1 MFLTFYIIFPSRVQ
15 FLTSNNTPTTTT
27 LNALEKK
34 TKTKRTKRTKTFA
47 SSLGTKEREL
57 EMIQTLEMSSNDN
70 KNTPTTRIKS
80 LVSVSGYTGKVLRIG
95 CSTLTTTTKQQN
107 EENEEGKKAFTE
119 DDILEEEKEEDI
131 FLNAA
136 EADRKT
142 TLNLNSDPSRGGG
155 GGEQGGEKTTTTKG
169 DDAQKNEDDEDEDE
183 DDDED
188 EQEESEDE
196 TNEVDVG
203 RDWATMQIVLD
214 RQPQADAMLQ
224 LWKRDKGKWLIE
236 SKKRWKK
243 RHDELTARRK
253 KEDPNYTSG
262 IVAGDRARR
271 ADELSFVNR
280 GSRAMNAMQRG
291 QINADAHMAAFGRPV
306 KVAVNLATLTKLGFL
321 LKGKK
326 KMFVVYLGNVYTGDL
341 TEEGE
346 IICGCKVGSCDRRV
360 YTSPSAWAIHCK
372 RNVNPSKKADDG
384 WKSAR
389 YGNPE
394 GYALEHFKG
403 VYDAWRRGIDL
414 TDTHGAGAV
423 TKKKEEEEDDDDA
436 DMVNDAAKE
445 PDSLEKRQRDA
456 ATAEKAFVYPLPEGT
471 HYEPDDEDSEE
482 EEEEEEEKDDGDD
495 KMDVDD

>member
-1 MFLTFYIIFPSRVQ
+1 
-15 FLTSNNTPTTTT
+15 
-27 LNALEKK
+27 
-34 TKTKRTKRTKTFA
+34 
-47 SSLGTKEREL
+47 
-57 EMIQTLEMSSNDN
+57 MIQTLEMSSNDN

-155 GGEQGGEKTTTTKG
+155 GGGEQGGDKTTTTKG
-169 DDAQKNEDDEDEDE
+169 DDAQKNEEDEDEDE

>member
-1 MFLTFYIIFPSRVQ
+1 
-15 FLTSNNTPTTTT
+15 
-27 LNALEKK
+27 
-34 TKTKRTKRTKTFA
+34 
-47 SSLGTKEREL
+47 
-57 EMIQTLEMSSNDN
+57 MIQTMEMSSNNN
-70 KNTPTTRIKS
+70 KNNPTTRIKS
-80 LVSVSGYTGKVLRIG
+80 LVAVSGYTGKVLRIG
-95 CSTLTTTTKQQN
+95 CSTLTTTKKQK
-107 EENEEGKKAFTE
+107 EEEEEEEEEGKKNKVAFVDDE
-119 DDILEEEKEEDI
+119 DILEEEKEEDI

-155 GGEQGGEKTTTTKG
+155 GGEGGDKTTTKA
-169 DDAQKNEDDEDEDE
+169 DDDSQRKNEDMNDEDEDE
-183 DDDED
+183 DEASEE

-403 VYDAWRRGIDL
+403 VYDAWRRGIEL
-414 TDTHGAGAV
+414 TDGGAGAV
-423 TKKKEEEEDDDDA
+423 TKKKEEEDDDDDV

-482 EEEEEEEKDDGDD
+482 EEEEEKDDGDD
-495 KMDVDD
+495 NMDVDD

>member
-1 MFLTFYIIFPSRVQ
+1 VFLTFYIIFPSRVQ

-57 EMIQTLEMSSNDN
+57 EMIQTMEMSSNDN

-142 TLNLNSDPSRGGG
+142 TLNLNSDPSRGGGGG

-482 EEEEEEEKDDGDD
+482 EEEEEKDDGDD

>member
-1 MFLTFYIIFPSRVQ
+1 M
-15 FLTSNNTPTTTT
+15 
-27 LNALEKK
+27 
-34 TKTKRTKRTKTFA
+34 
-47 SSLGTKEREL
+47 
-57 EMIQTLEMSSNDN
+57 EMSSNDN
-70 KNTPTTRIKS
+70 KNNPTTRIKS

-95 CSTLTTTTKQQN
+95 CSTLTTTKQKK
-107 EENEEGKKAFTE
+107 EEDEVQGKKAFVE
-119 DDILEEEKEEDI
+119 EEILEEEKEEDI

-142 TLNLNSDPSRGGG
+142 TTHLNSDPSRGGG
-155 GGEQGGEKTTTTKG
+155 GGEGGDKTTTKAY
-169 DDAQKNEDDEDEDE
+169 DDSQRKNEDMNDEDEDE
-183 DDDED
+183 DEASEE

-224 LWKRDKGKWLIE
+224 LWKRDKGKWLVE

-414 TDTHGAGAV
+414 TDGGAGAV
-423 TKKKEEEEDDDDA
+423 TKKKEEEDDDDDA

-482 EEEEEEEKDDGDD
+482 EEEEEEEGKDDGGDD

>member
-1 MFLTFYIIFPSRVQ
+1 MPHIKQRSFSVVPLHAQ
-15 FLTSNNTPTTTT
+15 
-27 LNALEKK
+27 EKKIK
-34 TKTKRTKRTKTFA
+34 TKTKTKRTKTFA
-47 SSLGTKEREL
+47 SSLDTRKES
-57 EMIQTLEMSSNDN
+57 EMIQTMEMSSNDN

-107 EENEEGKKAFTE
+107 EENEEGKKAFAE

-321 LKGKK
+321 LNGKK

>member
-1 MFLTFYIIFPSRVQ
+1 MPHIKQRSFSVVPLHAQ
-15 FLTSNNTPTTTT
+15 
-27 LNALEKK
+27 EKKIK
-34 TKTKRTKRTKTFA
+34 TKTKTKRTKTFA
-47 SSLGTKEREL
+47 SSLDTRKES
-57 EMIQTLEMSSNDN
+57 EMIQTMEMSSNDN

-107 EENEEGKKAFTE
+107 EENEEGKKAFAE

-142 TLNLNSDPSRGGG
+142 TLNLNSDPSRGGGG

-321 LKGKK
+321 LNGKK

-423 TKKKEEEEDDDDA
+423 TKKKEEEEEDDDA

>member
-1 MFLTFYIIFPSRVQ
+1 
-15 FLTSNNTPTTTT
+15 
-27 LNALEKK
+27 
-34 TKTKRTKRTKTFA
+34 
-47 SSLGTKEREL
+47 
-57 EMIQTLEMSSNDN
+57 MIQTMEMFSNDN

-107 EENEEGKKAFTE
+107 EENEEGKKAFAE

-142 TLNLNSDPSRGGG
+142 TLNLNSDPSRGGGG

-321 LKGKK
+321 LNGKK

>member
-1 MFLTFYIIFPSRVQ
+1 
-15 FLTSNNTPTTTT
+15 
-27 LNALEKK
+27 
-34 TKTKRTKRTKTFA
+34 
-47 SSLGTKEREL
+47 
-57 EMIQTLEMSSNDN
+57 MIQTMEMSSNNN
-70 KNTPTTRIKS
+70 KNNPTTRIKS
-80 LVSVSGYTGKVLRIG
+80 LVAVSGYTGKVLRIG
-95 CSTLTTTTKQQN
+95 CSTLTTTKKQK
-107 EENEEGKKAFTE
+107 EEEEEEEEEGKKNKVAFVDDE
-119 DDILEEEKEEDI
+119 DILEEEKEEDI

-155 GGEQGGEKTTTTKG
+155 GGEGGDKTTTKAN
-169 DDAQKNEDDEDEDE
+169 DDSQRKNEDNDEDEDE
-183 DDDED
+183 ASEE

-403 VYDAWRRGIDL
+403 VYDAWRRGIEL
-414 TDTHGAGAV
+414 TDGGAGAV
-423 TKKKEEEEDDDDA
+423 TKKKEEEDDDDDA

-482 EEEEEEEKDDGDD
+482 EEEEEKDDGDD
-495 KMDVDD
+495 NMDVDD

>member
-1 MFLTFYIIFPSRVQ
+1 MPHIKQRSFSVVPLHAQ
-15 FLTSNNTPTTTT
+15 
-27 LNALEKK
+27 EKK
-34 TKTKRTKRTKTFA
+34 TKTKTKRTKTFA
-47 SSLGTKEREL
+47 SSLDTRKES
-57 EMIQTLEMSSNDN
+57 EMIQTMEMSSNDN

-107 EENEEGKKAFTE
+107 EENEEGKKAFAE

-321 LKGKK
+321 LNGKK

>member
-1 MFLTFYIIFPSRVQ
+1 MPHIKQRSFSVVPLHAQ
-15 FLTSNNTPTTTT
+15 
-27 LNALEKK
+27 EKK
-34 TKTKRTKRTKTFA
+34 TKTKTKRTKTFA
-47 SSLGTKEREL
+47 SSLDTRKES
-57 EMIQTLEMSSNDN
+57 EMIQTMEMSSNDN

-107 EENEEGKKAFTE
+107 EENEEGKKAFAE

-142 TLNLNSDPSRGGG
+142 TLNLNSDPSRGGGG

>member
-1 MFLTFYIIFPSRVQ
+1 
-15 FLTSNNTPTTTT
+15 
-27 LNALEKK
+27 
-34 TKTKRTKRTKTFA
+34 
-47 SSLGTKEREL
+47 
-57 EMIQTLEMSSNDN
+57 MIQTLEMSSNDN

-155 GGEQGGEKTTTTKG
+155 GGEQGGDKTTTTKG
-169 DDAQKNEDDEDEDE
+169 DDAQKNEEDEDEDE

>member
-1 MFLTFYIIFPSRVQ
+1 MPHIKQRSFSVVPLHAQ
-15 FLTSNNTPTTTT
+15 
-27 LNALEKK
+27 EKKIK
-34 TKTKRTKRTKTFA
+34 TKTKTKRTKTFA
-47 SSLGTKEREL
+47 SSLDTRKES
-57 EMIQTLEMSSNDN
+57 EMIQTMEMSSNDN

-107 EENEEGKKAFTE
+107 EENEEGKKAFAE

-321 LKGKK
+321 LNGKK

-482 EEEEEEEKDDGDD
+482 EEEEEKDDGDD

>member
-1 MFLTFYIIFPSRVQ
+1 
-15 FLTSNNTPTTTT
+15 
-27 LNALEKK
+27 
-34 TKTKRTKRTKTFA
+34 
-47 SSLGTKEREL
+47 
-57 EMIQTLEMSSNDN
+57 MIQTMEMFSNDN

-107 EENEEGKKAFTE
+107 EENEEGKKAFAE

-142 TLNLNSDPSRGGG
+142 TLNLNSDPSRGGGG

-321 LKGKK
+321 LNGKK

-482 EEEEEEEKDDGDD
+482 EEEEEEKDDGDD

>member
-1 MFLTFYIIFPSRVQ
+1 MPHIKQRSFSVVPLHAQ
-15 FLTSNNTPTTTT
+15 
-27 LNALEKK
+27 EKK
-34 TKTKRTKRTKTFA
+34 TKTKTKTKRTKTFA
-47 SSLGTKEREL
+47 SSLDTRKES
-57 EMIQTLEMSSNDN
+57 EMIQTMEMSSNDN

-107 EENEEGKKAFTE
+107 EENEEGKKAFAE

-321 LKGKK
+321 LNGKK

-482 EEEEEEEKDDGDD
+482 EEEEEEEEKDDGDD

>member
-1 MFLTFYIIFPSRVQ
+1 M
-15 FLTSNNTPTTTT
+15 
-27 LNALEKK
+27 
-34 TKTKRTKRTKTFA
+34 
-47 SSLGTKEREL
+47 
-57 EMIQTLEMSSNDN
+57 EMSSNNN
-70 KNTPTTRIKS
+70 KNNPTTRIKS
-80 LVSVSGYTGKVLRIG
+80 LVAVSGYTGKVLRIG
-95 CSTLTTTTKQQN
+95 CSTLTTTKKQK
-107 EENEEGKKAFTE
+107 EEEEEEEEEGKKNKVAFVDDE
-119 DDILEEEKEEDI
+119 DILEEEKEEDI

-155 GGEQGGEKTTTTKG
+155 GGEGGDKTTTKAN
-169 DDAQKNEDDEDEDE
+169 DDSQRKNEDNDEDEDE
-183 DDDED
+183 DEASEE

-403 VYDAWRRGIDL
+403 VYDAWRRGIEL
-414 TDTHGAGAV
+414 TDGGAGAV
-423 TKKKEEEEDDDDA
+423 TKKKEEEDDDA

-456 ATAEKAFVYPLPEGT
+456 ATAGKAFVYPLPEGT
-471 HYEPDDEDSEE
+471 HYEPDEEDS

-495 KMDVDD
+495 NMDVDD

>member
-1 MFLTFYIIFPSRVQ
+1 V
-15 FLTSNNTPTTTT
+15 SNASHQTTTTTTTT
-27 LNALEKK
+27 LNAREKTKK
-34 TKTKRTKRTKTFA
+34 TKKTKKWRTKTFA
-47 SSLGTKEREL
+47 SSLGTKERET
-57 EMIQTLEMSSNDN
+57 IQTMEMSSNDN
-70 KNTPTTRIKS
+70 KNNPTTRIKS

-95 CSTLTTTTKQQN
+95 CSTLTTTKQKKKKDEVQ
-107 EENEEGKKAFTE
+107 GKKAFVE
-119 DDILEEEKEEDI
+119 EDILEEENEEDI

-142 TLNLNSDPSRGGG
+142 TTHLNSDPSRGGG
-155 GGEQGGEKTTTTKG
+155 GGEGGDKTTTKA
-169 DDAQKNEDDEDEDE
+169 DDDSQRKNEDMNDEDEDE
-183 DDDED
+183 DEASEE

-414 TDTHGAGAV
+414 TDGGAGAV
-423 TKKKEEEEDDDDA
+423 TKKKEEEEEDDDA

-482 EEEEEEEKDDGDD
+482 EEEEEEEGKDDGGDD

>member
-1 MFLTFYIIFPSRVQ
+1 MPHIKQRSFSVVPLHAQ
-15 FLTSNNTPTTTT
+15 
-27 LNALEKK
+27 EKK
-34 TKTKRTKRTKTFA
+34 TKTKTKRTKTFA
-47 SSLGTKEREL
+47 SSLDTRKES
-57 EMIQTLEMSSNDN
+57 EMIQTMEMSSNDN

-107 EENEEGKKAFTE
+107 EENEEGKKAFAE

-321 LKGKK
+321 LNGKK

-482 EEEEEEEKDDGDD
+482 EEEKEKDDGDD

>member
-1 MFLTFYIIFPSRVQ
+1 M
-15 FLTSNNTPTTTT
+15 
-27 LNALEKK
+27 
-34 TKTKRTKRTKTFA
+34 
-47 SSLGTKEREL
+47 
-57 EMIQTLEMSSNDN
+57 EMSSNDN
-70 KNTPTTRIKS
+70 KNNPTTRIKS

-95 CSTLTTTTKQQN
+95 CSTLTTTKQKK
-107 EENEEGKKAFTE
+107 EEDEVQGKKAFVE
-119 DDILEEEKEEDI
+119 EEILEEEKEEDI

-142 TLNLNSDPSRGGG
+142 TTHLNSDPSRGGG
-155 GGEQGGEKTTTTKG
+155 GGEGGDKTTTKAY
-169 DDAQKNEDDEDEDE
+169 DDSQRKNEDMNDEDEDE
-183 DDDED
+183 DEASEE

-414 TDTHGAGAV
+414 TDGGAGAV
-423 TKKKEEEEDDDDA
+423 TKKKEEDDDDDDDDA

-482 EEEEEEEKDDGDD
+482 EEEEEEEGKDDGGDD

>member
-1 MFLTFYIIFPSRVQ
+1 MPHIKQRSFSVVPLHAQET
-15 FLTSNNTPTTTT
+15 
-27 LNALEKK
+27 K
-34 TKTKRTKRTKTFA
+34 TKTKTKRTKTFA
-47 SSLGTKEREL
+47 SSLDARKES
-57 EMIQTLEMSSNDN
+57 EMIQTMEMFSNDN

-107 EENEEGKKAFTE
+107 EENEEGKKAFAE

-321 LKGKK
+321 LNGKK

-482 EEEEEEEKDDGDD
+482 EEEKEKDDGDD

>member
-1 MFLTFYIIFPSRVQ
+1 MPHIKQRSFSVVPLHAQ
-15 FLTSNNTPTTTT
+15 
-27 LNALEKK
+27 EKK
-34 TKTKRTKRTKTFA
+34 TKTKTKRTKTFA
-47 SSLGTKEREL
+47 SSLDTRKES
-57 EMIQTLEMSSNDN
+57 EMIQTMEMSSNDN

-107 EENEEGKKAFTE
+107 EENEEGKKAFAE

-169 DDAQKNEDDEDEDE
+169 DDAQKNEEDEDEDE

-321 LKGKK
+321 LNGKK

>member
-1 MFLTFYIIFPSRVQ
+1 MPHIKQRSFSVVPLHAQ
-15 FLTSNNTPTTTT
+15 
-27 LNALEKK
+27 EKK
-34 TKTKRTKRTKTFA
+34 TKTKTKRTKTFA
-47 SSLGTKEREL
+47 SSLDTRKES
-57 EMIQTLEMSSNDN
+57 EMIQTMEMSSNDN

-107 EENEEGKKAFTE
+107 EENEEGKKAFAE

-155 GGEQGGEKTTTTKG
+155 GGGEQGGDKTTTTKG
-169 DDAQKNEDDEDEDE
+169 DDAQKNEEDEDEDE

-321 LKGKK
+321 LNGKK

-482 EEEEEEEKDDGDD
+482 EEEEEKDDGDD

>member
-1 MFLTFYIIFPSRVQ
+1 MPHIKQRSFSVVPLHAQ
-15 FLTSNNTPTTTT
+15 
-27 LNALEKK
+27 EKK
-34 TKTKRTKRTKTFA
+34 TKTKTKRTKTFA
-47 SSLGTKEREL
+47 SSLDTRKES
-57 EMIQTLEMSSNDN
+57 EMIQTMEMSSNDN

-107 EENEEGKKAFTE
+107 EENEEGKKAFAE

-321 LKGKK
+321 LNGKK

-482 EEEEEEEKDDGDD
+482 EEEEEEKDDGDD

>member
-1 MFLTFYIIFPSRVQ
+1 
-15 FLTSNNTPTTTT
+15 
-27 LNALEKK
+27 
-34 TKTKRTKRTKTFA
+34 
-47 SSLGTKEREL
+47 
-57 EMIQTLEMSSNDN
+57 MSSSS
-70 KNTPTTRIKS
+70 TIAP

-95 CSTLTTTTKQQN
+95 RAFNPFKQRRKKKKTKTTM
-107 EENEEGKKAFTE
+107 GRTE
-119 DDILEEEKEEDI
+119 DDDDENDDDDDDDQGGMATDSEEEEDDDDDL

-136 EADRKT
+136 EADRKRDDATET
-142 TLNLNSDPSRGGG
+142 TRKGGG
-155 GGEQGGEKTTTTKG
+155 GGNDRDDDDDDDDDEDKGRRKEKESSSKKEKK
-169 DDAQKNEDDEDEDE
+169 KNETTNTEEQHEEDEDE
-183 DDDED
+183 DDED
-188 EQEESEDE
+188 EEEEQESEDE

-203 RDWATMQIVLD
+203 RDWATMQRVLD
-214 RQPQADAMLQ
+214 RQPQADAMVE
-224 LWKRDKGKWLIE
+224 LWRRDKGKWLIE

-253 KEDPNYTSG
+253 KENPNYTSG
-262 IVAGDRARR
+262 VVAGDRARR

-280 GSRAMNAMQRG
+280 ASRAMNAMQRG
-291 QINADAHMAAFGRPV
+291 QMNADAHMAAFGRPV

-321 LKGKK
+321 NKGKK
-326 KMFVVYLGNVYTGDL
+326 KLFVVYLGTVYPGDL

-372 RNVNPSKKADDG
+372 RNANPSKKADDG

-403 VYDAWRRGIDL
+403 VYDAWRRGIEI
-414 TDTHGAGAV
+414 GAPAAE
-423 TKKKEEEEDDDDA
+423 KNDDDDDDDDDDA

-456 ATAEKAFVYPLPEGT
+456 TKAEKACVYPLPEGT
-471 HYEPDDEDSEE
+471 YYEPDEE
-482 EEEEEEEKDDGDD
+482 EESDEEEEKKEEDDGDD
-495 KMDVDD
+495 KMDVDN

>member
-1 MFLTFYIIFPSRVQ
+1 
-15 FLTSNNTPTTTT
+15 
-27 LNALEKK
+27 
-34 TKTKRTKRTKTFA
+34 
-47 SSLGTKEREL
+47 
-57 EMIQTLEMSSNDN
+57 MIQTMEMFSNDN

-107 EENEEGKKAFTE
+107 EENEEGKKAFAE

-321 LKGKK
+321 LNGKK

>member
-1 MFLTFYIIFPSRVQ
+1 MYINSKQ
-15 FLTSNNTPTTTT
+15 
-27 LNALEKK
+27 
-34 TKTKRTKRTKTFA
+34 
-47 SSLGTKEREL
+47 
-57 EMIQTLEMSSNDN
+57 EMSSS
-70 KNTPTTRIKS
+70 PLAP
-80 LVSVSGYTGKVLRIG
+80 LVSVSGYSGKVLRIG
-95 CSTLTTTTKQQN
+95 CAHDPFKKSKKILSSMTTDGN
-107 EENEEGKKAFTE
+107 DENEEE
-119 DDILEEEKEEDI
+119 EEDI

-142 TLNLNSDPSRGGG
+142 VVEGAPR
-155 GGEQGGEKTTTTKG
+155 EEEEGEKTDKSGGGNGTLNKG
-169 DDAQKNEDDEDEDE
+169 DEAANNATAKKNDNDDDDEDEDE
-183 DDDED
+183 DED
-188 EQEESEDE
+188 EEQESEDE

-214 RQPQADAMLQ
+214 RQPQSDAMLQ

-280 GSRAMNAMQRG
+280 ASRAMNALQRG
-291 QINADAHMAAFGRPV
+291 QMNADVHMAAFGRPV

-326 KMFVVYLGNVYTGDL
+326 KLFVVYLGNVYAGDL

-346 IICGCKVGSCDRRV
+346 IICQCKVGSCDRRV

-372 RNVNPSKKADDG
+372 RNANPSKKADDG

-403 VYDAWRRGIDL
+403 VYDAWRRGIELKD
-414 TDTHGAGAV
+414 DGSGATVAE
-423 TKKKEEEEDDDDA
+423 KKEEEEDDDA
-436 DMVNDAAKE
+436 DMVNDGEKE

-456 ATAEKAFVYPLPEGT
+456 AAAEKKFVYPLPEGT
-471 HYEPDDEDSEE
+471 IYEPDEDESSEE
-482 EEEEEEEKDDGDD
+482 EEEEKSDKGDD
-495 KMDVDD
+495 KMEVDE

>member
-1 MFLTFYIIFPSRVQ
+1 
-15 FLTSNNTPTTTT
+15 
-27 LNALEKK
+27 
-34 TKTKRTKRTKTFA
+34 
-47 SSLGTKEREL
+47 
-57 EMIQTLEMSSNDN
+57 MIQTMEMSSNNN
-70 KNTPTTRIKS
+70 KNNPTTRIKS
-80 LVSVSGYTGKVLRIG
+80 LVAVSGYTGKVLRIG
-95 CSTLTTTTKQQN
+95 CSTLTTTKKQK
-107 EENEEGKKAFTE
+107 EEEEEEEEEGKKNKVAFVDDE
-119 DDILEEEKEEDI
+119 DILEEEKEEDI

-155 GGEQGGEKTTTTKG
+155 GGEGGDKTTTKAN
-169 DDAQKNEDDEDEDE
+169 DDSQRKNEDNDEDEDE
-183 DDDED
+183 DEASEE

-403 VYDAWRRGIDL
+403 VYDAWRRGIEL
-414 TDTHGAGAV
+414 TDGGAGAV
-423 TKKKEEEEDDDDA
+423 TKKKEEEDDDDDA

-482 EEEEEEEKDDGDD
+482 EEEKDDGDD
-495 KMDVDD
+495 NMDVDD

>member
-1 MFLTFYIIFPSRVQ
+1 MPHIKQRSFSVVPLHAQ
-15 FLTSNNTPTTTT
+15 
-27 LNALEKK
+27 EKK
-34 TKTKRTKRTKTFA
+34 TKTKTKTKRTKTFA
-47 SSLGTKEREL
+47 SSLDTRKES
-57 EMIQTLEMSSNDN
+57 EMIQTMEMSSNDN

-107 EENEEGKKAFTE
+107 EENEEGKKAFAE

-142 TLNLNSDPSRGGG
+142 TLNLNSDPSRGGGG

-482 EEEEEEEKDDGDD
+482 EEEEEEEEKDDGDD

>member
-1 MFLTFYIIFPSRVQ
+1 MPHIKQRSFSVVPLHAQ
-15 FLTSNNTPTTTT
+15 
-27 LNALEKK
+27 EKK
-34 TKTKRTKRTKTFA
+34 TKTKTKRTKTFA
-47 SSLGTKEREL
+47 SSLDTRKES
-57 EMIQTLEMSSNDN
+57 EMIQTMEMSSNDN

-107 EENEEGKKAFTE
+107 EENEEGKKAFAE

-142 TLNLNSDPSRGGG
+142 TLNLNSDPSRGGGG

-482 EEEEEEEKDDGDD
+482 EEEEEEKDDGDD

>member
-1 MFLTFYIIFPSRVQ
+1 MPHIKRRSFSVVPLHAQ
-15 FLTSNNTPTTTT
+15 
-27 LNALEKK
+27 EKK
-34 TKTKRTKRTKTFA
+34 TKTKTKRTKTFA
-47 SSLGTKEREL
+47 SSLDTRKES
-57 EMIQTLEMSSNDN
+57 EMIQTMEMSSNDN

-95 CSTLTTTTKQQN
+95 CSTLTTTTIKQQN
-107 EENEEGKKAFTE
+107 EENEEGKKKAFAE

-482 EEEEEEEKDDGDD
+482 EEEEEKDDGDD

>member
-1 MFLTFYIIFPSRVQ
+1 
-15 FLTSNNTPTTTT
+15 
-27 LNALEKK
+27 
-34 TKTKRTKRTKTFA
+34 
-47 SSLGTKEREL
+47 
-57 EMIQTLEMSSNDN
+57 MIQTMEMSSNNN
-70 KNTPTTRIKS
+70 KNNPTTRIKS
-80 LVSVSGYTGKVLRIG
+80 LVAVSGYTGKVLRIG
-95 CSTLTTTTKQQN
+95 CSTLTTTKKQK
-107 EENEEGKKAFTE
+107 EEEEEEEEEGKKNKVAFVDDE
-119 DDILEEEKEEDI
+119 DILEEEKEEDI

-155 GGEQGGEKTTTTKG
+155 GGEGGDKTTTKAN
-169 DDAQKNEDDEDEDE
+169 DDSQRKNEDNDEDEDE
-183 DDDED
+183 DEASEE

-403 VYDAWRRGIDL
+403 VYDAWRRGIEL
-414 TDTHGAGAV
+414 TDGGAGAV
-423 TKKKEEEEDDDDA
+423 TKKKEEEDDDDDA

-482 EEEEEEEKDDGDD
+482 EEEEEKDDGDD
-495 KMDVDD
+495 NMDVDD

>member
-1 MFLTFYIIFPSRVQ
+1 MPHIKRRSFSVVPLHAQ
-15 FLTSNNTPTTTT
+15 
-27 LNALEKK
+27 EKK
-34 TKTKRTKRTKTFA
+34 TKTKTKTKRTKTFA
-47 SSLGTKEREL
+47 SSLDTRKES
-57 EMIQTLEMSSNDN
+57 EMIQTMEMSSNDN

-95 CSTLTTTTKQQN
+95 CSTLTTTTIKQQN
-107 EENEEGKKAFTE
+107 EENEEGKKKAFAE

-155 GGEQGGEKTTTTKG
+155 GGEQGGDKTTTTKG

-482 EEEEEEEKDDGDD
+482 EEEKEKDDGDD

>member
-1 MFLTFYIIFPSRVQ
+1 
-15 FLTSNNTPTTTT
+15 
-27 LNALEKK
+27 
-34 TKTKRTKRTKTFA
+34 
-47 SSLGTKEREL
+47 
-57 EMIQTLEMSSNDN
+57 MSSSS
-70 KNTPTTRIKS
+70 TIAP

-95 CSTLTTTTKQQN
+95 RAFNPFKQRRKKKKTKTTM
-107 EENEEGKKAFTE
+107 GRTE
-119 DDILEEEKEEDI
+119 DDDDENDDEDDDDQGGMATDSEEDDDDDL

-136 EADRKT
+136 EADRKRDDATET
-142 TLNLNSDPSRGGG
+142 TRKGGG
-155 GGEQGGEKTTTTKG
+155 GGNDRDDDDDDDDDEDKGRRKEKESSSKKEKK
-169 DDAQKNEDDEDEDE
+169 KNETTNTEEQHEEDEDEDE
-183 DDDED
+183 ED
-188 EQEESEDE
+188 EEEEQESEDE

-203 RDWATMQIVLD
+203 RDWATMQRVLD
-214 RQPQADAMLQ
+214 RQPQADAMVE
-224 LWKRDKGKWLIE
+224 LWRRDKGKWLIE

-253 KEDPNYTSG
+253 KENPNYTSG
-262 IVAGDRARR
+262 VVAGDRARR

-280 GSRAMNAMQRG
+280 ASRAMNAMQRG
-291 QINADAHMAAFGRPV
+291 QMNADAHMAAFGRPV

-321 LKGKK
+321 NKGKK
-326 KMFVVYLGNVYTGDL
+326 KLFVVYLGTVYPGDL

-372 RNVNPSKKADDG
+372 RNANPSKKADDG

-403 VYDAWRRGIDL
+403 VYDAWRRGIEI
-414 TDTHGAGAV
+414 GAPAAE
-423 TKKKEEEEDDDDA
+423 KNDDDDDDDDDDA

-456 ATAEKAFVYPLPEGT
+456 TKAEKACVYPLPEGT
-471 HYEPDDEDSEE
+471 YYEPDEE
-482 EEEEEEEKDDGDD
+482 EESDEEEEKKEEDDGDD
-495 KMDVDD
+495 KMDVDN

>member
-1 MFLTFYIIFPSRVQ
+1 MPHIKQRSFSVVPLHAQ
-15 FLTSNNTPTTTT
+15 
-27 LNALEKK
+27 EKK
-34 TKTKRTKRTKTFA
+34 TKTKTKRTKTFA
-47 SSLGTKEREL
+47 SSLDTRKES
-57 EMIQTLEMSSNDN
+57 EMIQTMEMSSNDN

-95 CSTLTTTTKQQN
+95 CSTLTTTTIKQQN
-107 EENEEGKKAFTE
+107 EENEEGKKKAFAE

-482 EEEEEEEKDDGDD
+482 EEEKEKDDGDD

>member
-1 MFLTFYIIFPSRVQ
+1 MPHIKQRSFSVVPLHAQ
-15 FLTSNNTPTTTT
+15 
-27 LNALEKK
+27 EKK
-34 TKTKRTKRTKTFA
+34 TKTKTKTKRTKTFA
-47 SSLGTKEREL
+47 SSLDTRKES
-57 EMIQTLEMSSNDN
+57 EMIQTMEMSSNDN

-107 EENEEGKKAFTE
+107 EENEEGKKAFAE

-482 EEEEEEEKDDGDD
+482 EEEKEKDDGDD

>member
-1 MFLTFYIIFPSRVQ
+1 MHNPSAR
-15 FLTSNNTPTTTT
+15 
-27 LNALEKK
+27 
-34 TKTKRTKRTKTFA
+34 R
-47 SSLGTKEREL
+47 KESK
-57 EMIQTLEMSSNDN
+57 MIQTMEMSSNDN

-107 EENEEGKKAFTE
+107 EENEEGKKAFAE

-155 GGEQGGEKTTTTKG
+155 GGGEQGGDKTTTTKG

-403 VYDAWRRGIDL
+403 VYDAWRRGIEL
-414 TDTHGAGAV
+414 TDDGAGAV

-482 EEEEEEEKDDGDD
+482 EEEEKEEEKDDGDD

>member
-1 MFLTFYIIFPSRVQ
+1 V
-15 FLTSNNTPTTTT
+15 SNASHQTTTTTTTT
-27 LNALEKK
+27 LNAREKTKK
-34 TKTKRTKRTKTFA
+34 TKKTKKWRTKTFA
-47 SSLGTKEREL
+47 SSLGTKERET
-57 EMIQTLEMSSNDN
+57 IQTMEMSSNDN
-70 KNTPTTRIKS
+70 KNNPTTRIKS

-95 CSTLTTTTKQQN
+95 CSTLTTTKQKK
-107 EENEEGKKAFTE
+107 EEDEVQGKKAFVE
-119 DDILEEEKEEDI
+119 EDILEEEKEEDI

-142 TLNLNSDPSRGGG
+142 TTHLNSDPSRGGG
-155 GGEQGGEKTTTTKG
+155 GGEGGDKTTTKAY
-169 DDAQKNEDDEDEDE
+169 DDSQRKNEDMNDEDEDE
-183 DDDED
+183 DEASEE

-224 LWKRDKGKWLIE
+224 LWKRDKGKWLVE

-262 IVAGDRARR
+262 IVAGDRVRR

-414 TDTHGAGAV
+414 TDGGAGAV
-423 TKKKEEEEDDDDA
+423 TKKKEEEDDDDDA

-482 EEEEEEEKDDGDD
+482 EEEEEEEGKDDGGDD

>member
-1 MFLTFYIIFPSRVQ
+1 MPHIKQRSFSVVPLHAQ
-15 FLTSNNTPTTTT
+15 
-27 LNALEKK
+27 EKK
-34 TKTKRTKRTKTFA
+34 TKTKTKTKRTKTFA
-47 SSLGTKEREL
+47 SSLDTRKES
-57 EMIQTLEMSSNDN
+57 EMIQTMEMSSNDN

-95 CSTLTTTTKQQN
+95 CSTLTTTTIKQQN
-107 EENEEGKKAFTE
+107 EENEEGKKKAFAE

-321 LKGKK
+321 LNGKK

-482 EEEEEEEKDDGDD
+482 EEEEEEKDDGDD

>member
-1 MFLTFYIIFPSRVQ
+1 MPHIKQRSFSVVPLHAQ
-15 FLTSNNTPTTTT
+15 
-27 LNALEKK
+27 EKK
-34 TKTKRTKRTKTFA
+34 TKTKTKTKRTKTFA
-47 SSLGTKEREL
+47 SSLDTRKES
-57 EMIQTLEMSSNDN
+57 EMIQTMEMSSNDN

-107 EENEEGKKAFTE
+107 EENEEGKKAFAE

-142 TLNLNSDPSRGGG
+142 TLNLNSDPSRGGGG

-321 LKGKK
+321 LNGKK

-482 EEEEEEEKDDGDD
+482 EEEEEEEEKDDGDD